1 MRKILVING
10 PNLNLLGE
18 REKHI
23 YGVMPLEQMNE
34 KIINHFKDQSIHID
48 FFQGNHEGEIID
60 KIQKARTAYSGVV
73 INPGAYS
80 HYSIAILDAIK
91 SVDMP
96 FIEYLPCRSLISSIN
111 INPLEKEPLISLI
124 LSFFCGFHFLQS
136 FSLSESIKL
145 AVSAI
150 PPQLSFT
157 IPLIILISLVISTSL

>member
-1 MRKILVING
+1 MRKFLVING

-23 YGVMPLEQMNE
+23 YGVMSVEQINE

-48 FFQGNHEGEIID
+48 FFQSNHEGEIID

-96 FIEYLPCRSLISSIN
+96 FIEVHLSNIYSREEFRRISVTAVGCHGVVSGLGYFGYIMA
-111 INPLEKEPLISLI
+111 LEALLN
-124 LSFFCGFHFLQS
+124 
-136 FSLSESIKL
+136 KL
-145 AVSAI
+145 N
-150 PPQLSFT
+150 L
-157 IPLIILISLVISTSL
+157 